1 MRPTVATVVLS
12 GLVSFFASSRA
23 WLHVTAVRQ
32 PPFGPETLDV
42 TGRHWFSFLT
52 ILSFAAVAAGVL
64 ILVVRGLGR
73 RFFGVMLV
81 LIGAG
86 LAVPGVA
93 GKNVP
98 DESHLRDLIPE
109 NVGGTALSLTGHVVL
124 AWSMIVLGCGLVIAL
139 AGALTVVQGGEWDEA
154 LSRRYERPADGDRT
168 DDAWRTLDRGDD
180 PTLGGL

>member
-1 MRPTVATVVLS
+1 MRPTVATVMVS
-12 GLVSFFASSRA
+12 GLISIFVSTRA

-32 PPFGPETLDV
+32 PPFAPETLDV
-42 TGRHWFSFLT
+42 TGRHWFGFLT
-52 ILSFAAVAAGVL
+52 MLSFAAVAAGAL

-98 DESHLRDLIPE
+98 DETHLRDLIPDTI
-109 NVGGTALSLTGHVVL
+109 GGTALSLTGHVVL

-154 LSRRYERPADGDRT
+154 LSRRYEAPAEADGT
-168 DDAWRTLDRGDD
+168 DDAWRALDRGDD